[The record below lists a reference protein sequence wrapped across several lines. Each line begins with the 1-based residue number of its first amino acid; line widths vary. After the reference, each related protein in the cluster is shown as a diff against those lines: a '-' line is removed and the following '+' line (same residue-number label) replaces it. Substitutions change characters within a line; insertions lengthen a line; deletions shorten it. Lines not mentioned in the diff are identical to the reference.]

1 MFGYKI
7 QVEDIIKDQE
17 KLLSE
22 QLDEVIKLMEQNV
35 VELEKMVA
43 EFDDLII
50 ESES

>member
-22 QLDEVIKLMEQNV
+22 QLDEVIKVIEQNV
-35 VELEKMVA
+35 IELEKLVA
-43 EFDDLII
+43 EFDDLFEEEI
-50 ESES
+50 